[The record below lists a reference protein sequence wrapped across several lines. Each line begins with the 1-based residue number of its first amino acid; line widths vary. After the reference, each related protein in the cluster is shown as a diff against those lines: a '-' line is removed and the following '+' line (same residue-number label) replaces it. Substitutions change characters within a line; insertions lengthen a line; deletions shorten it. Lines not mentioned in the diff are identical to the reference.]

1 MAFFGLVAPDRTP
14 PMIIETLNAA
24 LNRALETQPVRDA
37 LSRQQ
42 ALPQPGTPNDFAVLI
57 YQQFV
62 RMRRAVVAA
71 KIEVN

>member
-1 MAFFGLVAPDRTP
+1 V
-14 PMIIETLNAA
+14 IEKLNAA
-24 LNRALETQPVRDA
+24 LNRALAAPQVREA
-37 LSRQQ
+37 LARQQ
-42 ALPQPGTPNDFAVLI
+42 ALPQPGTPDDFAVLI